1 MMVVPIID
9 EKGFVLINEVDSGVT
24 GAVLPKLAELFMR
37 VCLQLVATLTPDL
50 LTEKIKR
57 DFVD

>member
-24 GAVLPKLAELFMR
+24 EAILSKLTDLFMQLW
-37 VCLQLVATLTPDL
+37 LQLVATLTLDL
-50 LTEKIKR
+50 LTETVKR
-57 DFVD
+57 DSVD